1 MLVFNDFKILW
12 ETQNIK
18 ENINKMFNKSNQGNG
33 RLQNW
38 KGLKE
43 NWKEMFKENIKKNK
57 LGQMKVAK
65 QKMLKN
71 NK

>member
-1 MLVFNDFKILW
+1 MILKFC
-12 ETQNIK
+12 EKHRILKKTLK
-18 ENINKMFNKSNQGNG
+18 KMFYKSNQSNG

-38 KGLKE
+38 KGWKE
-43 NWKEMFKENIKKNK
+43 NRKEMFKENIKKNK

>member
-43 NWKEMFKENIKKNK
+43 NWKEMFKENIKINK